1 MVRAVT
7 SAAAVKCWG
16 KNSAILGTRA
26 GLPHPPKP
34 AVALMAPTRA
44 VGARTGTIAKLDKA
58 RGADQV
64 QSADNGDGA
73 GPSTLAESTWDEDDV
88 MLFFWGNTKAA
99 TERHAA
105 RERERERNIHE
116 WREGTVA

>member
-1 MVRAVT
+1 MLGT
-7 SAAAVKCWG
+7 
-16 KNSAILGTRA
+16 NSAVLDTRA
-26 GLPHPPKP
+26 GLPRPPKP
-34 AVALMAPTRA
+34 AVVLMAPTRA
-44 VGARTGTIAKLDKA
+44 VGAHTGTIAKLDKP
-58 RGADQV
+58 RGAGQV

-73 GPSTLAESTWDEDDV
+73 GPSTLAGSTWDEDDV

-105 RERERERNIHE
+105 REREREQNIHE